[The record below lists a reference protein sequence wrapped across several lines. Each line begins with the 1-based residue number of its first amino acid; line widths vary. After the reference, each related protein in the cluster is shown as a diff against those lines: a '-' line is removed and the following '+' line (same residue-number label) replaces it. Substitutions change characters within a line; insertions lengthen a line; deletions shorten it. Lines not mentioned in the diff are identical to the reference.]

1 MCFASVSSSPWTHER
16 GPAMAALVEHRNQDD
31 GSANDMFVRL
41 RKKLLDTTAMLD
53 VLKRRGITHDLVGN
67 AVAT

>member
-1 MCFASVSSSPWTHER
+1 
-16 GPAMAALVEHRNQDD
+16 MAALVEHRNQDD
-31 GSANDMFVRL
+31 GSANAMFVRL